1 MVICKKMVRTAP
13 VFLAALV
20 FVPFRPLAAIDA
32 GRDFSGKWVLDPAS
46 SNTQALSEPLER
58 TLTVA
63 QQDASIQCSTSF
75 NGSTVT
81 WSYALNSGETQFR
94 FGDETRSSVV
104 KWEGSALLVNTLVSG
119 PQSYTV
125 MDRWELS
132 RDHSRMTITR
142 QILRSGAQS
151 EGTLVFRREAQT
163 KPVISSNAS
172 APPLSRAAPP
182 AASAEITVAAGTRIP
197 LTLRNG
203 VDTKHSREG
212 DRVYLETA
220 FPITLDG
227 HIVIP
232 PGSSVNATITTSKAA
247 GVVKGKGELFIR
259 FDSLTLPNGVTR
271 DFRSRLASA
280 DNSAV
285 GKIDPKEGKVTGERD
300 KSDTART
307 TAEGGA
313 IGASVGGIAGAAA
326 GSPLKGIGVG
336 AAAGAAAGLAGV
348 LIKHRP
354 DAALPAGT
362 TVEMVLDRD
371 LHYLPTELNFDRRGA
386 SAQP

>member
-1 MVICKKMVRTAP
+1 MVTCKKMVRSAP
-13 VFLAALV
+13 IFVATLV
-20 FVPFRPLAAIDA
+20 FVCVRPLAAIDSE
-32 GRDFSGKWVLDPAS
+32 RDFSGKWILDPAR

-63 QQDASIQCSTSF
+63 QQDASIQCSISL
-75 NGSTVT
+75 NGATAA
-81 WSYALNSGETQFR
+81 WSYALNRDETQFR
-94 FGDETRSSVV
+94 LGDETRSSTV
-104 KWEGSALLVNTLVSG
+104 KWEGAALLVNTLVSG

-132 RDHSRMTITR
+132 RDRSRFTISR
-142 QILRSGAQS
+142 QILRGTNQS
-151 EGTLVFRREAQT
+151 EGTLVFQREGQT
-163 KPVISSNAS
+163 KPLISSNAP
-172 APPLSRAAPP
+172 APPLSRSAPP
-182 AASAEITVAAGTRIP
+182 AAPSELTIAAGTRIP
-197 LTLRNG
+197 LTLRNA
-203 VDTKHSREG
+203 VDTKHSRVG

-220 FPITLDG
+220 FPITVDG

-232 PGSSVNATITTSKAA
+232 PGSSVNGTITTSKAA
-247 GVVKGKGELFIR
+247 GVVKGKGELYIR

-280 DNSAV
+280 DNSAT
-285 GKIDPKEGKVTGERD
+285 GKVDPKEGTVTGERD
-300 KSDTART
+300 KSGAART
-307 TAEGGA
+307 AAEGGA

-336 AAAGAAAGLAGV
+336 AAAGAAAGLAGA

-371 LHYLPTELNFDRRGA
+371 LHYLPTELKF
-386 SAQP
+386 

>member
-1 MVICKKMVRTAP
+1 MVRTSP
-13 VFLAALV
+13 VILTTLV
-20 FVPFRPLAAIDA
+20 FACLHPLAAIESE
-32 GRDFSGKWVLDPAS
+32 RDFSGKWILDTAV

-58 TLTVA
+58 TLTIA
-63 QQDASIQCSTSF
+63 QQDAAIQCSATF
-75 NGSTVT
+75 NGSTAV
-81 WSYALNSGETQFR
+81 WSYALNRAETQYR
-94 FGDETRSSVV
+94 LGDEARSSVV

-119 PQSYTV
+119 PQSYTL

-132 RDHSRMTITR
+132 RDRSRLTITR
-142 QILRSGAQS
+142 QVVRGATQS
-151 EGTLVFRREAQT
+151 EGTLVLKREGQPAT
-163 KPVISSNAS
+163 VISANAPGALS
-172 APPLSRAAPP
+172 RPAPPP
-182 AASAEITVAAGTRIP
+182 ALPAQITVAAGTHIP

-220 FPITLDG
+220 FPITVDG

-247 GVVKGKGELFIR
+247 GVVKGKGELFLR

-271 DFRSRLASA
+271 DFRSRLVSA
-280 DNSAV
+280 DNSAK
-285 GKIDPKEGKVTGERD
+285 GKVDPKEGTVTGERD
-300 KSDTART
+300 KSDAGRT

-313 IGASVGGIAGAAA
+313 IGAGVGTLAGAGV
-326 GSPLKGIGVG
+326 GSPLKGAGVG
-336 AAAGAAAGLAGV
+336 AAAGAAAGLASV

-354 DAALPAGT
+354 DATLPAGS

-371 LHYLPTELNFDRRGA
+371 LYYLPTELRF
-386 SAQP
+386 